1 MFPIDSSL
9 FNFLYRLAT
18 AGAWTEDLV
27 IFLANYLGWILL
39 LGFIVYE
46 VVRFVRGY
54 RNSLPSLLFVLSC
67 SLGAWLLA
75 EVLQFFLTSPRPFV
89 VLEGVR
95 QLVSAN
101 GNSFPSGHA
110 AFFFALGY
118 AVAKYHPRLG
128 AVYLFGAGLIG
139 LARVA
144 AGVHWPSDVLAGFI
158 LGSLVVGLIS
168 FWLKSRY
175 NYRYD

>member
-1 MFPIDSSL
+1 MLPIDSLL
-9 FNFLYRLAT
+9 FNLLHRLAT
-18 AGAWTEDLV
+18 TAAWTEGLV
-27 IFLANYLGWILL
+27 IFLADYLGWMFL
-39 LGFIVYE
+39 LGFVVYE

-54 RNSLPSLLFVLSC
+54 RSAIPSLLFVLSC

-75 EVLQFFLTSPRPFV
+75 EVFQFFLTSPRPFV

-95 QLVSAN
+95 QLVSAS
-101 GNSFPSGHA
+101 GNSFPSGHT

-118 AVAKYHPRLG
+118 AVAKYHSRLG
-128 AVYLFGAGLIG
+128 AVYLFGAVLIG

-144 AGVHWPSDVLAGFI
+144 AGVHWPSDVLAGCI

-168 FWLKSRY
+168 FLLKSRY
-175 NYRYD
+175 NYHRD